1 MLFTVFRRFCKI
13 CPDVLLIFGH
23 GKKEK
28 TAGKAAL
35 CLKIFTCI
43 LSDLM
48 IDYRYVARQGCLPL
62 WCRQRSR
69 RPRIETIAFLVKEKH
84 LIYVFVSRGGCS
96 ARGIWSNSP
105 DTRIEII
112 IFSVTEKEWVR
123 FLIFPTRFLF

>member
-1 MLFTVFRRFCKI
+1 MPGCVVDFWTWQ
-13 CPDVLLIFGH
+13 
-23 GKKEK
+23 KEK

-48 IDYRYVARQGCLPL
+48 IDYRYVARHGCLPL

-84 LIYVFVSRGGCS
+84 LIYVFVSRAVDALRVVSGAIPQIQGL
-96 ARGIWSNSP
+96 
-105 DTRIEII
+105 
-112 IFSVTEKEWVR
+112 K
-123 FLIFPTRFLF
+123 